1 PQNDGVN
8 GLKSLFSSASRTKAN
23 APNKSGRLL
32 DPLILRFHTVCFG
45 SSYGGQCVQPGFS
58 RTLSRNVATTR
69 RVQSVID
76 KGVTAWDPSG

>member
-45 SSYGGQCVQPGFS
+45 SSYRGIAY
-58 RTLSRNVATTR
+58 TLQELPKAA
-69 RVQSVID
+69 IF
-76 KGVTAWDPSG
+76 